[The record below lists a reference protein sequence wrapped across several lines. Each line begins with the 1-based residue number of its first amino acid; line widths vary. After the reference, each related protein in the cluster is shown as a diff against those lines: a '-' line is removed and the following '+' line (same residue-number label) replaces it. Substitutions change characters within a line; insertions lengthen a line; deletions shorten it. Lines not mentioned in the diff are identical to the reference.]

1 MRLIKDWRQA
11 PKMYSV
17 QALAIITALQGI
29 GVYLSADQLAA
40 SIAIMPEWTW
50 GGALHA
56 LTAFF
61 GITGAIARL
70 IDQKIDSISEEETK

>member
-1 MRLIKDWRQA
+1 MRLIKQWRQA

-17 QALAIITALQGI
+17 QALTIITALQGI
-29 GVYLSADQLAA
+29 AAYLSAEQLAA
-40 SIAIMPEWTW
+40 FVPFFSVTW

-61 GITGAIARL
+61 GITGVIARL
-70 IDQKIDSISEEETK
+70 IDQQIEDAS